1 MTMRPQPARWF
12 EIVLQ
17 RDDAAAALAALA
29 ATGAVELET
38 RDASTLPDGLAGIG
52 PLLAEYRALAAHYRT
67 YWPADGWQPSAFP
80 EAPAPAL
87 AHALAILRAWAAEA
101 EPLIQRLQHCEA
113 GLREA
118 QLWQRL
124 LAALPESRLDFSALA
139 AAGPLAPACLL
150 ALPGRSE
157 AALPPAALVRR
168 LSGGDPSH
176 AIVVVPGTEMEALA
190 EQAAA
195 LKGALQRLP
204 AWLAGEPAAA
214 LAGID
219 RRLAG
224 LRAAEAGL
232 HRQLEALHARHDIRR
247 ALGDAARLQWLTQ
260 HVPALDAGE
269 WIAWITGWT
278 DAGNAVLDAAL
289 ARAGIPAL
297 LHCPPPPAGRRAP
310 LLLRNPWWARP
321 FELFARAL
329 GMPAA
334 HEADPSRLLALAV
347 PLMFGFMFGDL
358 GQGLLIAAVG
368 VVLRKRFALA
378 RLFIAGGVSAALF
391 GLAFGSVF
399 ALEGVLPALWLHP
412 LAAPL
417 TVLAAPLAG
426 GMLLLLAGL
435 GLGGVQAHWR
445 GALADWLRHDA
456 GLIAVY
462 VGLAAALFH
471 AAGFALAGAGV
482 LACCIGALLAEARAA
497 ALAAALGRLVERTL
511 QLLVN
516 TLSFARIGAFALAHA
531 GLSSAAVALADAAG
545 EARLP
550 VLVAGNAVIV
560 VLELLVVSVQTTR
573 LVLFEF
579 FVRFLVADGR
589 PFRPLP
595 PPVFTLQESQK

>member
-1 MTMRPQPARWF
+1 
-12 EIVLQ
+12 
-17 RDDAAAALAALA
+17 
-29 ATGAVELET
+29 
-38 RDASTLPDGLAGIG
+38 
-52 PLLAEYRALAAHYRT
+52 
-67 YWPADGWQPSAFP
+67 
-80 EAPAPAL
+80 
-87 AHALAILRAWAAEA
+87 
-101 EPLIQRLQHCEA
+101 
-113 GLREA
+113 
-118 QLWQRL
+118 
-124 LAALPESRLDFSALA
+124 
-139 AAGPLAPACLL
+139 
-150 ALPGRSE
+150 
-157 AALPPAALVRR
+157 
-168 LSGGDPSH
+168 
-176 AIVVVPGTEMEALA
+176 
-190 EQAAA
+190 
-195 LKGALQRLP
+195 
-204 AWLAGEPAAA
+204 
-214 LAGID
+214 
-219 RRLAG
+219 
-224 LRAAEAGL
+224 
-232 HRQLEALHARHDIRR
+232 
-247 ALGDAARLQWLTQ
+247 
-260 HVPALDAGE
+260 
-269 WIAWITGWT
+269 
-278 DAGNAVLDAAL
+278 
-289 ARAGIPAL
+289 
-297 LHCPPPPAGRRAP
+297 
-310 LLLRNPWWARP
+310 
-321 FELFARAL
+321 
-329 GMPAA
+329 MPAA

-378 RLFIAGGVSAALF
+378 RLFIAGGLSAALF

-482 LACCIGALLAEARAA
+482 LACCIGALQAEARAA

-545 EARLP
+545 DLRLP